1 MKNEV
6 VIQVCLS
13 REWRPTDKARAI
25 ERAFTIM
32 WTNWNKA
39 HMNDQTPRRSWSGV
53 VISVTETFA
62 MLKYW
67 AA

>member
-1 MKNEV
+1 VKNEV
-6 VIQVCLS
+6 VIQIRLS

-39 HMNDQTPRRSWSGV
+39 HMNDHTPRRSWSGV
-53 VISVTETFA
+53 VISVIETSA
-62 MLKYW
+62 MLKYR
-67 AA
+67 A